1 MSSQQPQPQQPP
13 SKPSSSSNDRYLS
26 SLKDQL
32 LKAAY
37 QNKTS
42 FNSPNRYSQHHPA
55 PIPLVTAAQAAAMQ
69 NAAASS
75 FSGLFHESQ
84 TLDERGKK
92 VVKLNS
98 YL

>member
-1 MSSQQPQPQQPP
+1 
-13 SKPSSSSNDRYLS
+13 
-26 SLKDQL
+26 

-55 PIPLVTAAQAAAMQ
+55 PIPLVTAAQAAAMH
-69 NAAASS
+69 NAATT
-75 FSGLFHESQ
+75 GHFHESQ

-98 YL
+98 SL